1 MLSFM
6 PTALEPD
13 PFPSPLHRLEVAAR
27 SHVGRH
33 RDNNEDSLL
42 VAHLGRDE
50 RHLFDLRAT
59 SYLARS
65 GEWVAAVC
73 DGMGGEAGGEV
84 ASRLATV
91 VLDAELKRR
100 PRSASL
106 SMAREAL
113 TDALV
118 AAARTIAEAAR
129 EPSLERMGTTA
140 TAAVVVDG
148 QLVLAQVGDSRAYLF
163 RGGKLTQ
170 LTEDQTLVAHLRKN
184 GHPNHQD
191 LAGLSNVILQALGS
205 SRHLDV
211 VVCAVELAPRDLV
224 LLCSDGLS
232 GPVPD
237 AEIAHILGRPAAL
250 DARVDALVAAANAAG
265 GPDNISCVLFDY
277 LGLSR
282 A

>member
-1 MLSFM
+1 MS
-6 PTALEPD
+6 PRTEPD

-42 VAHLGRDE
+42 VGHLGRDE
-50 RHLFDLRAT
+50 RHLFDLPAT

-65 GEWVAAVC
+65 GEWFAAVC

-84 ASRLATV
+84 ASRRATV

-106 SMAREAL
+106 RMASEAL
-113 TDALV
+113 TGALV
-118 AAARTIAEAAR
+118 TAARTIAEAAR
-129 EPSLERMGTTA
+129 EPSLKRMGTTA
-140 TAAVVVDG
+140 TAAVVVQG
-148 QLVLAQVGDSRAYLF
+148 QLVFAQVGDSRAYLF

-184 GHPNHQD
+184 GHPSDGD
-191 LAGLSNVILQALGS
+191 LAGLSNVILQALGTS
-205 SRHLDV
+205 THLDV
-211 VVCAVELAPRDLV
+211 VVGAVELAPRDLV
-224 LLCSDGLS
+224 LLCSDGLT
-232 GPVPD
+232 GPVTD
-237 AEIAHILGRPAAL
+237 EEIAHILSRPAPL
-250 DARVDALVAAANAAG
+250 DVRVDALVAAANTAG
-265 GPDNISCVLFDY
+265 GPDNISCVLLDY
-277 LGLSR
+277 LGLSL